1 MGRVKDPKV
10 PSRRDANGGEN
21 GWPEMHS
28 LGIPG
33 EHAK

>member
-10 PSRRDANGGEN
+10 PSRRDVNGGEN

-28 LGIPG
+28 LGIPR